1 MRGMGNL
8 GRERGRKGCGG
19 LWENLLT
26 SHSSP
31 IDGKRYK
38 KACLSI
44 ARTRVWEV
52 HYVSLCYSLQ
62 AKIFPPIFFCELLK
76 HKFLAV
82 NCCSASRL
90 LEGMQKKDNAQK
102 FLYHK

>member
-8 GRERGRKGCGG
+8 GRERWNRGKGCGG

-26 SHSSP
+26 PHSSP

-52 HYVSLCYSLQ
+52 LFVLLCYSLQ
-62 AKIFPPIFFCELLK
+62 AKTFP
-76 HKFLAV
+76 
-82 NCCSASRL
+82 
-90 LEGMQKKDNAQK
+90 QK
-102 FLYHK
+102 FLL